1 MKKNK
6 FSLNNL
12 FKDNRVV
19 FVIALVASIAIW
31 IAVSP
36 NRSISVP
43 VSLNIDTANTAVGE
57 LGLEIL
63 EGQGQKIDVEIEGK
77 WYVIS
82 EVQET
87 DIKLN
92 VALNDITKAGEYEL
106 HVSATNQSNADFNI
120 VRVTPETVKV
130 KFDYI
135 YTRSFKI
142 DVRANGVKAA
152 EGLIAGSPVLSTNE
166 TNIEITGPK
175 SVVETIGSVSA
186 EVDVN
191 ATLRSSTSYTS
202 KLNIFKTDGELL
214 TSEEMATLT
223 LPFTEVNITI
233 PINKSKTVPVNVNF
247 SNQPAYY
254 RQNPLSYTSS
264 VSEINLIGTTEVMD
278 TFDSIELDP
287 IDFLELGPDNNV
299 FQFDLKLPSGVRS
312 VDDIDQITVTVD
324 TSGIASKTLD
334 ASIFQ
339 AVNMPAGKTV
349 SVVTSRKSVVVVG
362 PSDVIS
368 SLAAEDVYLEYD
380 LSNTANSTGEMVVD
394 ATLKS
399 DRYVSIWSYGKV
411 EVQIRLS

>member
-1 MKKNK
+1 MKKSK
-6 FSLNNL
+6 FSLNKL
-12 FKDNRVV
+12 FNNNRFV
-19 FVIALVASIAIW
+19 FVIALIASIAIW

-36 NRSISVP
+36 DRSISIP
-43 VSLNIDTANTAVGE
+43 VSLNIDTADTAVGE

-63 EGQGQKIDVEIEGK
+63 EGQGQRINVEIEGK

-87 DIKLN
+87 DIQLS
-92 VALNDITKAGEYEL
+92 VALNDITRSGEYEL
-106 HVSATNQSNADFNI
+106 RVSATNQSNADFDI

-135 YTRSFKI
+135 YTRSFRV

-202 KLNIFKTDGELL
+202 KLEILKTSGEPL
-214 TSEEMATLT
+214 TSEEIATLT
-223 LPFTEVNITI
+223 LPFTEVNVTI
-233 PINKSKTVPVNVNF
+233 PINRSKTVPINVNF

-254 RQNPLSYTSS
+254 QQNALPYTSS
-264 VSEINLIGTTEVMD
+264 ISEINLIGTTEVMD
-278 TFDSIELDP
+278 TLDSIELDP
-287 IDFLELGPDNNV
+287 IDFLELSPDHNV
-299 FQFDLKLPSGVRS
+299 FQFNLQLPSGVRS
-312 VDDIDQITVTVD
+312 VDDISQVTVTVD

-334 ASIFQ
+334 VSIFQ

-368 SLAAEDVYLEYD
+368 NLEAEDVYLEYD
-380 LSNTANSTGEMVVD
+380 LSNAANSTGEMVID
-394 ATLKS
+394 ATLRS
-399 DRYVSIWSYGKV
+399 DQYDTIWSYGKV
-411 EVQIRLS
+411 DIQIRLS